1 MSSTSLYVHI
11 LALVGSALYM
21 CAAIPALY
29 VVLRD
34 RDAESVSPAT
44 LDLLTL
50 SGIWWVVY
58 SWDIQNWPSLISSMV
73 AVCSPI
79 IIVILKLHSK
89 QFPAKALLF
98 LIAGLLALVIMEEV
112 SATDVGL
119 IAALFSFLIVAPT
132 AWGVLIR
139 KQPAP
144 HASAWFWLMQ
154 ATTALVWLIYGIAI
168 GHPILGATGL
178 IVAPTAF
185 LISLSVKGSKK
196 RALDAA

>member
-1 MSSTSLYVHI
+1 MNSNPVYVHV
-11 LALVGSALYM
+11 LALVGSLLYM

-34 RDAESVSPAT
+34 RDADSVSPAT

-50 SGIWWVVY
+50 SGIWWIVY

-79 IIVILKLHSK
+79 IIVILKLMNK
-89 QFPAKALLF
+89 QFPLKALLF
-98 LIAGLLALVIMEEV
+98 LFAGLVALVVMEEI

-185 LISLSVKGSKK
+185 LISLSVKNTKK
-196 RALDAA
+196 NALVSV

>member
-1 MSSTSLYVHI
+1 MYIHVLAIAGSL
-11 LALVGSALYM
+11 LYM

-34 RDAESVSPAT
+34 RDAQSVSPAT
-44 LDLLTL
+44 LDLLIL
-50 SGIWWVVY
+50 SGLWWIVY
-58 SWDIQNWPSLISSMV
+58 SWDIQNWPSLISSLV

-79 IIVILKLHSK
+79 LIIILKLLNN
-89 QFPAKALLF
+89 QVPARALIF
-98 LIAGLLALVIMEEV
+98 LIAGVIV
-112 SATDVGL
+112 LIIVDDFSPTDVGL

-185 LISLSVKGSKK
+185 LISLSVKNGS
-196 RALDAA
+196 RSALVAT